1 MELQTLHVQI
11 PKALKEELRRIK
23 ETEGV
28 PVAFQVRVALERLV
42 ESRKG
47 NTGSTWAV
55 GQTIAEDQLRGRGR
69 LADRSVPGPIQDRPE
84 MVVVDPLAVER
95 ESRSTT
101 RPSVKEGVGPRWKK

>member
-11 PKALKEELRRIK
+11 PKALKEELQRIK

-55 GQTIAEDQLRGRGR
+55 GQGLTLQAGEAAVRT
-69 LADRSVPGPIQDRPE
+69 DRNAAGPIQDRPE
-84 MVVVDPLAVER
+84 LVVIDPLAVER

-101 RPSVKEGVGPRWKK
+101 RPSAKEGVGPRWKK